1 MKRKNNQN
9 NLSLYTILYCSRGD
23 ERRFFFC
30 LTPNLILAMHSE
42 IPGAAQHLMLL
53 LMARSVLG
61 FIDAQLV
68 MRGRSMVDGD
78 GERQVSLT
86 LKLRG
91 PNRPRVVPGAA
102 PAIPILLLRL

>member
-68 MRGRSMVDGD
+68 MRGRSMVVCVYIH
-78 GERQVSLT
+78 R
-86 LKLRG
+86 R
-91 PNRPRVVPGAA
+91 AA
-102 PAIPILLLRL
+102 TDVLNLLVYA